1 MSEGQRT
8 PAKQPASIGSP
19 EQLDQMLRVASPGG
33 WIALAALGLILVAA
47 LAWGLWG
54 SIPTKVD
61 GQGMLIRQ
69 GGVMDV
75 VALGQG
81 QVLELKVTSGDQV
94 NSGQVVALVAQP
106 ELESQIQT
114 TEHELQQ
121 YADQQ
126 AKLKTFYVKQDQVQA
141 RIYVQQAQNINASIK
156 DLKTRMAWL
165 EERITAQQTLLDKGL
180 ITGQTLMDTRQ
191 QLASARENERSN
203 QAKLKDLEEKALQ
216 DQLKEEQQLFQAQLQ
231 VLETQGKLDLLRDQ
245 MLVRSQVVSEL
256 SGRVLEIKSRE
267 GAEVNP
273 GTPLFSLEPL
283 DQDLVVVAYVAA
295 AQGKRIKPEMRIEVT
310 PSTVERDEYGYAIGK
325 VGAVSAFPATQ
336 QGMMSLLQNQELVT
350 QFSRAGAPI
359 TVRADL
365 LPDPATE
372 SGYQW
377 SSRKGPPQ
385 KLFTGTVCTV
395 QVVVEQQPPIQLVI
409 PYFKSLLGL

>member
-1 MSEGQRT
+1 MIHGKATAAQR
-8 PAKQPASIGSP
+8 PASIGSP
-19 EQLDQMLRVASPGG
+19 EQLDQMLRVASPAG
-33 WIALAALGLILVAA
+33 WLALAALGLILVAT
-47 LAWGLWG
+47 LAWGFWG

-61 GQGMLIRQ
+61 GQGMLLRE

-81 QVLELKVTSGDQV
+81 QVVELKVGPGDEV
-94 NSGQVVALVAQP
+94 KEGQVVALVAQP
-106 ELESQIQT
+106 ELESQVQS
-114 TEHELQQ
+114 TEHELRQ
-121 YADQQ
+121 YTEQL
-126 AKLKTFYVKQDQVQA
+126 AKLTAFYAKQDQVQS
-141 RIYVQQAQNINASIK
+141 RIYTQQAQNIDASIK
-156 DLKTRMAWL
+156 DIKTRMDWL
-165 EERITAQQTLLDKGL
+165 DERIKAQQTLLDKGL
-180 ITGQTLMDTRQ
+180 ITGQTLMDTKN

-203 QAKLKDLEEKALQ
+203 RAKLKDLEEKALQ
-216 DQLKEEQQLFQAQLQ
+216 DQLQKEQQLFQAQLR
-231 VLETQGKLDLLRDQ
+231 VLDSQGKLDLLRDQ
-245 MLVRSQVVSEL
+245 MRVRSRVVSEL

-267 GAEVNP
+267 GSEVNP

-283 DQDLVVVAYVAA
+283 DHELVVVAYVPAA
-295 AQGKRIKPEMRIEVT
+295 TGKRIKAEMRIEVT
-310 PSTVERDEYGYAIGK
+310 PSTVKRDEYGYAIAK
-325 VGAVSAFPATQ
+325 VNAVSAFPATQ

-359 TVRADL
+359 TVHASL

-395 QVVVEQQPPIQLVI
+395 QVVVDEQPPIDLVI